1 MKVLLFTPYT
11 DRLPGGDAKGTLPLI
26 NEIGKLVEIHLVCF
40 PYVSPPVLLH
50 GSTHYLSFSLVCG
63 KAKETWLKL
72 LKEVEP
78 DIIHVSDCGMYQSAM
93 ALKWAKE
100 AGYRIVLS
108 PQGILDEGMSLR
120 LFYQKGAM
128 GRANGVVVMTEAER
142 TVASRYCSKNK
153 IVQIVNGVE
162 TGRKKMNGE
171 RRKKFLL
178 FNRKDTENNMISI
191 LEAVALLKHELME
204 YRICV
209 VDEGNPCFT
218 ALLKEKTKEMGIDGL
233 FDFYEA
239 ATIEQIGRWMMQA
252 ELFIALQQTGDRD
265 MNVARALACG
275 TPVIV
280 SQNSQWKEVED
291 DGCGWRINMNTK
303 NMVEIIEKELSL
315 PESERTGMGCRGRK
329 LVKEKYSMAKMATEL
344 VDTYSKVMEQE
355 KTL

>member
-1 MKVLLFTPYT
+1 MKILFFIPYT
-11 DRLPGGDAKGTLPLI
+11 DLIFEGNTQSRLSFI
-26 NEIGKLVEIHLVCF
+26 NEIGKIVEVHVVCLPHF
-40 PYVSPPVLLH
+40 TSYILLH
-50 GSTHYLSFSLVCG
+50 GTIHYISFTSSSTKNRKV
-63 KAKETWLKL
+63 WLNI

-78 DIIHVSDCGMYQSAM
+78 DIIHVSDCGMYQSAI

-108 PQGILDEGMSLR
+108 PQRIFDKKTGFR
-120 LFYQKGAM
+120 LSYHKRAM
-128 GRANGVVVMTEAER
+128 ERANIVVVITETEKALI
-142 TVASRYCSKNK
+142 SKYCSKDK

-178 FNRKDTENNMISI
+178 FNRKDTESYMMNI
-191 LEAVALLKHELME
+191 LEAVTLLKHELME

-209 VDEGNPCFT
+209 INEGNPCFS
-218 ALLKEKTKEMGIDGL
+218 ALLKEKTKDIGIDGL
-233 FDFYEA
+233 FDFYET
-239 ATIEQIGRWMMQA
+239 ATTEQIGRWMMQA

-280 SQNSQWKEVED
+280 SQSSQWKEVED

-303 NMVEIIEKELSL
+303 NMAEIIKKELEL
-315 PESERTGMGCRGRK
+315 PESERTEIGSRCRN
-329 LVKEKYSMAKMATEL
+329 LFKEKYSIARMATEL
-344 VDTYSKVMEQE
+344 VDIYSKVMKQE